1 MKKVTENVRNVLG
14 VLANLPEGA
23 GFAREVL
30 AKVEG
35 KTFNSVNATLAAAAG
50 AGWATKAKAVYE
62 DKMLT
67 KYTITEAGF
76 GADLGAEKFMDIKC
90 RFANIHPDAIVVVA
104 TVRAPKSFTYCK
116 TAVASAAPSVGSV
129 PAPSSSNSTSEFGV
143 NCFKMFTILVIC
155 DENVLKLCSM
165 LCSSPISANMLSN
178 TQMSVPSAAGIARPQ
193 AVIRHKRPTVL
204 SVTVLPP
211 VLGPVTT
218 SVLNVFPSSKDIGTT
233 LSASSR
239 G

>member
-67 KYTITEAGF
+67 KYTITEAGRAVLEAPAEAPVEDKEEAQASLFLLHRMGACDQLLCEHLF
-76 GADLGAEKFMDIKC
+76 G
-90 RFANIHPDAIVVVA
+90 FAP
-104 TVRAPKSFTYCK
+104 
-116 TAVASAAPSVGSV
+116 
-129 PAPSSSNSTSEFGV
+129 PSSAERMFGR
-143 NCFKMFTILVIC
+143 
-155 DENVLKLCSM
+155 
-165 LCSSPISANMLSN
+165 SSFM
-178 TQMSVPSAAGIARPQ
+178 
-193 AVIRHKRPTVL
+193 
-204 SVTVLPP
+204 
-211 VLGPVTT
+211 
-218 SVLNVFPSSKDIGTT
+218 
-233 LSASSR
+233 
-239 G
+239 

>member
-67 KYTITEAGF
+67 KYTITEAGR
-76 GADLGAEKFMDIKC
+76 AILEAPAE
-90 RFANIHPDAIVVVA
+90 
-104 TVRAPKSFTYCK
+104 
-116 TAVASAAPSVGSV
+116 
-129 PAPSSSNSTSEFGV
+129 
-143 NCFKMFTILVIC
+143 
-155 DENVLKLCSM
+155 
-165 LCSSPISANMLSN
+165 
-178 TQMSVPSAAGIARPQ
+178 ARVEEKEE
-193 AVIRHKRPTVL
+193 A
-204 SVTVLPP
+204 
-211 VLGPVTT
+211 
-218 SVLNVFPSSKDIGTT
+218 
-233 LSASSR
+233 
-239 G
+239 